1 MLTKTTT
8 AAMTVG
14 TMGLASVLTLGTSLV
29 HASNP
34 ASTQAENPGRSPT
47 PPVVQTMLLDTP
59 FQGGH
64 TKFIDHGHNGVG
76 PGDLFLS
83 TDLPVF
89 KHGTHKKVGE
99 IDATELIVSNRH
111 NGTVTGQ
118 STLRLPGG
126 TLEGGGVIRH
136 TDHPSRGAVIGGTG
150 PYLGVTGQVTVLRE
164 DTKHKVTV
172 IRIELL
178 R

>member
-1 MLTKTTT
+1 MLTRTTT
-8 AAMTVG
+8 AALTISALG
-14 TMGLASVLTLGTSLV
+14 ATSVLTLGTDLSQ
-29 HASNP
+29 ASDP
-34 ASTQAENPGRSPT
+34 VPTATENPDRSPI
-47 PPVVQTMLLDTP
+47 PRNVQTMLLDIP

-83 TDLPVF
+83 TDIPVF
-89 KHGTHKKVGE
+89 AHGTHKKIGE
-99 IDATELIVSNRH
+99 IDATELVISNRH
-111 NGTVTGQ
+111 NGTATGP

-126 TLEGGGVIRH
+126 TLEGESVIRH
-136 TDHPSRGAVIGGTG
+136 TDHPSRSAVHGGTG
-150 PYLGVTGQVTVLRE
+150 RYLGVTGQVTLLRE

-178 R
+178 H